1 MAALEFLNPILKFV
15 PSIKKPVTPL
25 TFRQKM
31 VWTAIIMLAYFSL
44 FSIPALGLKQV
55 QVQQIFQ
62 LANVIFA
69 AKIGSLIT
77 VGISPI
83 VLSSIVL
90 QLLQGSGA
98 LSMDL
103 NDMEQRGRFQSIQKL
118 FAMVVAVV
126 ESLFYTYT
134 FAASG
139 FIDPGF
145 TAFVVLELAVGAII
159 VIYLDEIMNKFGIS
173 SGINLFIAGGVAY
186 GIVAG
191 TATVLFPAAV
201 YQLSTAGAVAIP
213 QALLAF
219 GPLFVAIVVM
229 LLSIYA
235 YDMKVELPM
244 VFSQFRGVGG
254 RLPISLLYAS
264 VMPVIFATS
273 LTIAMT
279 SLLGG
284 VLSPYSST
292 SGVAAFFGYYT
303 PQYTAT
309 GALTNTLSGGLIYLL
324 SLNTFTESPFPA
336 GYGGVGYSA
345 YFAYLATGTTPL
357 ALPWSS
363 TPPGVNLAANCTLA
377 NSCILVPEWFHV
389 ILSTILLVIL
399 CVIFGKFYIEMT
411 GQNPKNVAEQLQ
423 TVGWQIPGFRRDPRI
438 IESILNKYIP
448 TITVLGS
455 IFVGLL
461 AAFANLT
468 GAVGSGMG
476 VLLTVGIMYSLY
488 QQLESQHQLEG
499 YPLLEKLLS

>member
-1 MAALEFLNPILKFV
+1 MALEFLNPILKYI
-15 PSIKKPVTPL
+15 PSIKKPDSPL
-25 TFRQKM
+25 TFKQKLT
-31 VWTAIIMLAYFSL
+31 WTAVIMITYFAL
-44 FSIPALGLKQV
+44 FSIPALGVSQV

-69 AKIGSLIT
+69 AHIGTLIT

-98 LSMDL
+98 LNIDL

-118 FAMVVAVV
+118 IAIIVAVV
-126 ESLFYTYT
+126 EAIFYTYT
-134 FAASG
+134 FTNSG
-139 FIDPGF
+139 LVSPAFTGF
-145 TAFVVLELAVGAII
+145 VIFQLAVGAII
-159 VIYLDEIMNKFGIS
+159 VIYLDEMMNKYGIS

-186 GIVAG
+186 AIIAG
-191 TATVLFPAAV
+191 TVTVLAPAAA
-201 YQLSTAGAVAIP
+201 YQLATAGASAIP

-219 GPLFVAIVVM
+219 GPLIVAILVM
-229 LLSIYA
+229 FISIYA
-235 YDMKVELPM
+235 YDVKVELPM
-244 VFSQFRGVGG
+244 VFSQFRGIGG

-273 LTIAMT
+273 LIIAMT
-279 SLLGG
+279 SLAGG
-284 VLSPYSST
+284 ALASASASSP
-292 SGVAAFFGYYT
+292 VAAFFGYYT
-303 PQYTAT
+303 PQYSAT
-309 GALTNTLSGGLIYLL
+309 GALTNTLSGGLVYLL
-324 SLNTFTESPFPA
+324 SIETFTESPFPA

-345 YFAYLATGTTPL
+345 YFSYLATGTTPL
-357 ALPWSS
+357 VMPWSGLK
-363 TPPGVNLAANCTLA
+363 PGTDLAANCTLA
-377 NSCILVPEWFHV
+377 NSCILVPEWVHV
-389 ILSTILLVIL
+389 IVSTLLLVIL
-399 CVIFGKFYIEMT
+399 CVIFGKFYVEMT

-423 TVGWQIPGFRRDPRI
+423 SVGWQIPGFRRDPRI
-438 IESILNKYIP
+438 TESILNKYIP

-488 QQLESQHQLEG
+488 QQLEQQNQLEQ
-499 YPLLEKLLS
+499 YPMLEKLLS

>member
-1 MAALEFLNPILKFV
+1 MALEFLNPILKFI
-15 PSIKKPVTPL
+15 PSIKKPKSPL
-25 TFRQKM
+25 TFKEKM
-31 VWTAIIMLAYFSL
+31 TWTALIMVIYFAM
-44 FSIPALGLKQV
+44 FSIPALGVSQV

-69 AKIGSLIT
+69 AHIGSLIT

-98 LSMDL
+98 LNIDL
-103 NDMEQRGRFQSIQKL
+103 NDMEQRGRFQSIQK
-118 FAMVVAVV
+118 FIAIIVALI
-126 ESLFYTYT
+126 EATFYTYT
-134 FAASG
+134 FANSG
-139 FIDPGF
+139 LITPGF
-145 TAFVVLELAVGAII
+145 TGFVIFELAISAII
-159 VIYLDEIMNKFGIS
+159 VIYLDEMMNKYGIS

-186 GIVAG
+186 AIIAG
-191 TATVLFPAAV
+191 TATVLLPAAA
-201 YQLSTAGAVAIP
+201 YQLATAGATAIP

-219 GPLFVAIVVM
+219 GPLFVAILVM
-229 LLSIYA
+229 LVSIYA

-244 VFSQFRGVGG
+244 VFSQFRGIGG

-273 LTIAMT
+273 LLIAMT
-279 SLLGG
+279 SLFGG
-284 VLSPYSST
+284 IIAPYSATSST
-292 SGVAAFFGYYT
+292 AAFFGYYV
-303 PQYTAT
+303 PQFSTT
-309 GALTNTLSGGLIYLL
+309 GALTNTLDGGLIYLL
-324 SLNTFTESPFPA
+324 SINTFTESPFPA

-345 YFAYLATGTTPL
+345 YFSYLATGTTPL
-357 ALPWSS
+357 IMPWSS
-363 TPPGVNLAANCTLA
+363 FKPGTNLAASCTLS
-377 NSCILVPEWFHV
+377 NGCVLVPEWVHV
-389 ILSTILLVIL
+389 IISTLLLVIL
-399 CVIFGKFYIEMT
+399 CVIFGKFYVEMT

-423 TVGWQIPGFRRDPRI
+423 SVGWQIPGFRRDPRI
-438 IESILNKYIP
+438 TESILNKYIP

-488 QQLESQHQLEG
+488 QQLDQQHQLEG
-499 YPLLEKLLS
+499 YPILEKFLS

>member
-1 MAALEFLNPILKFV
+1 MALEFLNPILKFI
-15 PSIKKPVTPL
+15 PSVKKPGHPL
-25 TFRQKM
+25 TFKQKM
-31 VWTAIIMLAYFSL
+31 MWTGIVMLAYFSL
-44 FSIPALGLKQV
+44 FSIPALGIKQV

-69 AKIGSLIT
+69 AKIGTLIT

-90 QLLQGSGA
+90 QLLQGSGVLA
-98 LSMDL
+98 VDL

-118 FAMVVAVV
+118 IAMLVAVV
-126 ESLFYTYT
+126 EAAFYTYT
-134 FAASG
+134 FSASG
-139 FIDPGF
+139 FIDPGY
-145 TAFVVLELAVGAII
+145 TLFVVVELAVGAII

-186 GIVAG
+186 SIVAG
-191 TATVLFPAAV
+191 TLTVLFPAAL

-219 GPLFVAIVVM
+219 GPLLVALIVM
-229 LLSIYA
+229 LVSIYA
-235 YDMKVELPM
+235 YDIKIELPM

-284 VLSPYSST
+284 ILAPYSAT
-292 SGVAAFFGYYT
+292 SAAAGFLGYYT
-303 PQYTAT
+303 PQYSST
-309 GALTNTLSGGLIYLL
+309 GALTNTLTGGLIYLL
-324 SLNTFTESPFPA
+324 SLNTFTENPFPA

-345 YFAYLATGTTPL
+345 YFSYLATGTSPL
-357 ALPWSS
+357 VLPWATIPS
-363 TPPGVNLAANCTLA
+363 GVNLASSCTLA
-377 NSCILVPEWFHV
+377 YSCIAIPEWIHV
-389 ILSTILLVIL
+389 ILSTLLLVIL

-423 TVGWQIPGFRRDPRI
+423 TIGWQIPGFRRDPRI

-499 YPLLEKLLS
+499 YPALEKLLS